1 MTTPDYRIGCDVGGS
16 FTDFI
21 LFDAATG
28 ALETL
33 KVATTPAA
41 PEQGIMQGLSQLAA
55 RHPDLAAHLNT
66 FIHGTTLVINAILE
80 RKGAKTALLTTEGF
94 RDIIETRREIRYDI
108 YDIRQTYPS
117 PIVPRNLR
125 RPVPERMGHD
135 GQIVAPLDT
144 AKVRAALMEL
154 ANEGVESVAVCLIN
168 AYANPAH
175 EREIAKIAQD
185 LPLTLSLSLS
195 ADILPEVREF
205 ERFSTTALNAYV
217 KPKVDRYLGALEEN
231 LRGDGFAVPVYLM
244 QSGGGIVTAATARA
258 APVRLA
264 ESGPVGG
271 VLAARDLAL
280 AAGYHDAIAFD
291 MGGTTA
297 KTCLIRKGEMPVTR
311 AYEVDRVHRFK
322 RGSGTPLAVPTVD
335 LIEIGAGGGSIAH
348 IDGLGRLC
356 VGPESAV
363 ADPGPACFGR
373 GGALPTVTDANLL
386 LGYLDP
392 AEFAA
397 GGIRLDRAAA
407 EAAVAALAVPL
418 GLSVL
423 GTAAAMIEVVNENM
437 SQAARIYAAEN
448 GGDLTRSTM
457 VAFGGGGP
465 LHGAEVARRLR
476 VPRILVPEAAGVFS
490 AMGFL
495 MATPRYEVARS
506 HPRRLSATTAP
517 ELQAILDDLLAQA
530 RSVVAAAAPDAPQ
543 GASLFADLRYF
554 GQGHQLRVPL
564 DDLSHGAITAA
575 FRAAYLQSYGYAYDD
590 MEVELVTLRAEV
602 HASSTG
608 PTFRPL
614 AGIGAVRPTRLAWD
628 PIARAMVPHQVV
640 AFATMKGQITG
651 PALINQPGA
660 TIHVSQGATA
670 TRNPAG
676 WLDISLPQEVPHD

>member
-1 MTTPDYRIGCDVGGS
+1 
-16 FTDFI
+16 
-21 LFDAATG
+21 
-28 ALETL
+28 
-33 KVATTPAA
+33 
-41 PEQGIMQGLSQLAA
+41 
-55 RHPDLAAHLNT
+55 
-66 FIHGTTLVINAILE
+66 
-80 RKGAKTALLTTEGF
+80 
-94 RDIIETRREIRYDI
+94 
-108 YDIRQTYPS
+108 
-117 PIVPRNLR
+117 
-125 RPVPERMGHD
+125 
-135 GQIVAPLDT
+135 
-144 AKVRAALMEL
+144 
-154 ANEGVESVAVCLIN
+154 
-168 AYANPAH
+168 
-175 EREIAKIAQD
+175 
-185 LPLTLSLSLS
+185 
-195 ADILPEVREF
+195 
-205 ERFSTTALNAYV
+205 
-217 KPKVDRYLGALEEN
+217 
-231 LRGDGFAVPVYLM
+231 
-244 QSGGGIVTAATARA
+244 
-258 APVRLA
+258 
-264 ESGPVGG
+264 
-271 VLAARDLAL
+271 
-280 AAGYHDAIAFD
+280 
-291 MGGTTA
+291 
-297 KTCLIRKGEMPVTR
+297 
-311 AYEVDRVHRFK
+311 
-322 RGSGTPLAVPTVD
+322 
-335 LIEIGAGGGSIAH
+335 
-348 IDGLGRLC
+348 
-356 VGPESAV
+356 
-363 ADPGPACFGR
+363 
-373 GGALPTVTDANLL
+373 
-386 LGYLDP
+386 
-392 AEFAA
+392 
-397 GGIRLDRAAA
+397 
-407 EAAVAALAVPL
+407 
-418 GLSVL
+418 
-423 GTAAAMIEVVNENM
+423 MIEVVNENM

-564 DDLSHGAITAA
+564 DDLSHGAITTA

-614 AGIGAVRPTRLAWD
+614 AGSGAVRPTRLAWD

-640 AFATMKGQITG
+640 AFATMEGQITG